1 MKMDISKGS
10 LDLYSRQ
17 KLVMSADVKA
27 QITLKQQDQDGA
39 VSERLIKAVHVTSG
53 SAHDTRFVIQNECIL
68 TDTVEDLSNM
78 SLQIQD

>member
-1 MKMDISKGS
+1 
-10 LDLYSRQ
+10 
-17 KLVMSADVKA
+17 MSADVKA

-53 SAHDTRFVIQNECIL
+53 SAHDTRFVYQNVL
-68 TDTVEDLSNM
+68 PFVADLSNM